1 MRATAACVPMHS
13 LGLYIKFWTYLN
25 LRFSCTLLLCYIS
38 YVPVPRPPLYK
49 TLMTH
54 STNALVLNP
63 DPLGRGILTQDYI
76 PILISGAEQEG

>member
-1 MRATAACVPMHS
+1 MCANALTTVIYKILDIFKPQIQ
-13 LGLYIKFWTYLN
+13 LYFVIVLYI
-25 LRFSCTLLLCYIS
+25 LRPSA
-38 YVPVPRPPLYK
+38 RPPLYK